1 MASSETQG
9 RDTHSSQIVFAL
21 VPLNEL
27 RRPPPKTNKKA
38 HFFYLQDTR
47 VSDRYMGTGHSKLPR
62 VDLVENYETMSV
74 NPEDYE
80 GQTVLILGK

>member
-1 MASSETQG
+1 MLATG
-9 RDTHSSQIVFAL
+9 IW
-21 VPLNEL
+21 VPVTPNF
-27 RRPPPKTNKKA
+27 P
-38 HFFYLQDTR
+38 
-47 VSDRYMGTGHSKLPR
+47 G